1 MSALSIALAP
11 MVGIAV
17 ADQILLCGAAG
28 LAMAADKRLRAYGLP
43 SPSAEKRVFVY
54 NRQALAGRVAPEG
67 TGAAPLTLEPAV
79 QCHLPAALAQGR
91 PIPDV
96 AKKSM
101 FICMQVEKEN
111 DFSLDLAQA
120 AAYRDAAAAQLRICS
135 TWCDEVKA
143 QLGGLEAARCNLQT
157 YVTHIKDAVPPFLKD
172 AGQVSARHKEAI
184 HGLDSS
190 FRDLAATKLHP
201 LLREGGSK
209 GGSGNSSSNGD
220 SGSGSSSST
229 NTLMDNVSEV
239 QLRGVSQSCSAS
251 HGKLAEQAREL
262 SERFDSLC
270 SGSADLEMEAARKE
284 VATLTND
291 VEEWRKK
298 VVEQDAAL
306 QEESRT
312 VIDCVRSNRDSVAQ
326 QVTGEIEALTD
337 TVGQQQQSD
346 AASGAGAAAET
357 QGGQGGV
364 GGQDASFEGS
374 RSRAGS
380 RLSSSNMSL
389 ETAKT
394 IDMLSQVRRH
404 GEWPRSN
411 RARGRGEEGAWK

>member
-1 MSALSIALAP
+1 
-11 MVGIAV
+11 
-17 ADQILLCGAAG
+17 
-28 LAMAADKRLRAYGLP
+28 
-43 SPSAEKRVFVY
+43 
-54 NRQALAGRVAPEG
+54 
-67 TGAAPLTLEPAV
+67 
-79 QCHLPAALAQGR
+79 
-91 PIPDV
+91 
-96 AKKSM
+96 
-101 FICMQVEKEN
+101 
-111 DFSLDLAQA
+111 
-120 AAYRDAAAAQLRICS
+120 
-135 TWCDEVKA
+135 
-143 QLGGLEAARCNLQT
+143 
-157 YVTHIKDAVPPFLKD
+157 
-172 AGQVSARHKEAI
+172 
-184 HGLDSS
+184 
-190 FRDLAATKLHP
+190 
-201 LLREGGSK
+201 
-209 GGSGNSSSNGD
+209 
-220 SGSGSSSST
+220 
-229 NTLMDNVSEV
+229 MDNVSEG

>member
-1 MSALSIALAP
+1 

-17 ADQILLCGAAG
+17 ADQILLCGSAG
-28 LAMAADKRLRAYGLP
+28 LAMSADKRLRAYGLP
-43 SPSAEKRVFVY
+43 SPSADKRVFVY

-67 TGAAPLTLEPAV
+67 TGAAPLTMEPAV

-120 AAYRDAAAAQLRICS
+120 AAYRDAAVAQLRICS

-143 QLGGLEAARCNLQT
+143 QLGGAEAARRNLQT

-184 HGLDSS
+184 DGLDSS

-201 LLREGGSK
+201 LLREGGS
-209 GGSGNSSSNGD
+209 GNSSSGGN
-220 SGSGSSSST
+220 SGSGSST

-239 QLRGVSQSCSAS
+239 QLRGVSQSCFAS

-291 VEEWRKK
+291 VEEWRGK

-306 QEESRT
+306 QEESRA

-326 QVTGEIEALTD
+326 QVTGEIEALTG
-337 TVGQQQQSD
+337 TVGQQQQQSD

-364 GGQDASFEGS
+364 GGQEASFEGS

-404 GEWPRSN
+404 GEGPLSEGT
-411 RARGRGEEGAWK
+411 RGCGGEGA